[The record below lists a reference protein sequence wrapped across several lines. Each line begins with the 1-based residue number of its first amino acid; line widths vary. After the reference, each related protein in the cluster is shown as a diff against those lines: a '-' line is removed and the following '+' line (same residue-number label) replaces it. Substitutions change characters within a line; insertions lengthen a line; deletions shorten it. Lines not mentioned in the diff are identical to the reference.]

1 MKRILIVALPTLAVL
16 VALGLG
22 LYFFR
27 SQTLGVKP
35 GLKVTDE
42 EVGEAKP

>member
-1 MKRILIVALPTLAVL
+1 MKRILIVALPALAVL
-16 VALGLG
+16 VAVVLG

-27 SQTLGVKP
+27 TQPLGFEP

-42 EVGEAKP
+42 DAGEGKA